1 VGTQRLILGDEYVNP
16 IRGFLRSVCRAIK
29 PPSTSVAPVPQVIR
43 ISAGVL
49 VDPEGRV
56 LLVRKRGTTVW
67 MQPGGKIEPGEH
79 PAHTLVRELSE
90 EIGLILE
97 ATDLEYWGRFHAD
110 AANEAGH
117 VVDAEVYFATVTTP
131 IAVAAEI
138 EELLWVRLDDDLEA
152 LGIPLAPLSVVHLF
166 PLLAARTS
174 AQAPK

>member
-1 VGTQRLILGDEYVNP
+1 
-16 IRGFLRSVCRAIK
+16 
-29 PPSTSVAPVPQVIR
+29 VPQTIH

-67 MQPGGKIEPGEH
+67 MQPGGKIEAGEH
-79 PAHTLVRELSE
+79 PADTLVRELGE
-90 EIGLILE
+90 EIGLTLE
-97 ATDLEYWGRFHAD
+97 TTDLEYWGRFHAD

-117 VVDAEVYFATVTTP
+117 VVDAEVYFATVTAP

-152 LGIPLAPLSVVHLF
+152 LGIPLAPLSAVHLF
-166 PLLAARTS
+166 PLLAARRST
-174 AQAPK
+174 P